1 MLLTDARRAARSG
14 PGGEAVPLAE
24 QDRSRWDQR
33 SIAEGVALVTDAMS
47 RTALGPYQL
56 QAAIAAVHAEA
67 ARAEDTDWPRI
78 LVLYGLLERLSDNPV
93 VTLNHAVAAAMVQ
106 GPSAGLAL
114 LEPQDADPRMALH
127 HRLDA
132 VRAHLLE
139 MAGDREAAIA
149 LYRAAARR
157 TSSAPERRHLGARR
171 PADRRCRNV
180 MAVQDDGCSSRRRRC
195 TAIAV
200 IQAKTSAITTAN
212 RTLIPS
218 RLGQQVRTMTATA
231 VEAL

>member
-106 GPSAGLAL
+106 GPAPGSPCCSPWTPTLGWRSTTAWTRSGRTCWRWPATGRR
-114 LEPQDADPRMALH
+114 PSPSSGRP
-127 HRLDA
+127 
-132 VRAHLLE
+132 
-139 MAGDREAAIA
+139 
-149 LYRAAARR
+149 RAARAATPR
-157 TSSAPERRHLGARR
+157 GAI
-171 PADRRCRNV
+171 
-180 MAVQDDGCSSRRRRC
+180 SRREWPGL
-195 TAIAV
+195 TDGAG
-200 IQAKTSAITTAN
+200 T
-212 RTLIPS
+212 
-218 RLGQQVRTMTATA
+218 
-231 VEAL
+231 